1 MSIKIFFV
9 DDERLLLESLGVF
22 FSSDKEFEIVGTA
35 VSAEEALDKLDHEH
49 IRPDVMLVDLNMAGI
64 GGVRLIGEVKRRM
77 PEVRMLVLST
87 YYDEQSIT
95 SARSEGADG
104 YILKSF
110 SSGEIIEAARMVAS
124 GHTVLDQKVMSVL
137 HRSTRRLGADH
148 GENDP
153 KRAQFREQY
162 GKLTDREREICRL
175 IQDGRSNREIAS
187 VLHITEGTVKN
198 YLSNIYGT
206 LGVRDRTALAV
217 TLTRSAHNEH

>member
-9 DDERLLLESLGVF
+9 DDERLLLESLSVF
-22 FSSDKEFEIVGTA
+22 FSTDEEFEVVGSA
-35 VSAEEALDKLDHEH
+35 ASAEEALEKLGHVQ
-49 IRPDVMLVDLNMAGI
+49 PDVMLVDLNMAGI

-87 YYDEQSIT
+87 YYDDQSIT
-95 SARSEGADG
+95 SALSEGADG

-137 HRSTRRLGADH
+137 HRSTRRIGTDYT
-148 GENDP
+148 ESDP
-153 KRAQFREQY
+153 KHAQFQERY
-162 GKLTDREREICRL
+162 GKLTEREREICRL

-198 YLSNIYGT
+198 YLSNIYGA

-217 TLTRSAHNEH
+217 TLTRSSRNER